1 MSTQNEKS
9 ISILNNLIEIC
20 RDGNRG
26 YKHASEH
33 IEHDD
38 LETIFYRL
46 SQQRALFEAELR
58 DDVRQLGGTPEDGG
72 TLSGSIH
79 RFYLDVKA
87 MFTGHDTE
95 GIIEACKTG
104 EKTAIEAYEKAI
116 ASDDLPAF
124 IKERLTEQHKLIKG
138 AVTQLE
144 EFKQNPS

>member
-1 MSTQNEKS
+1 MSTQNEKV
-9 ISILNNLIEIC
+9 ISVLNNLIEIC
-20 RDGNRG
+20 HDGNLG

-46 SQQRALFEAELR
+46 SQQRALFEAELK
-58 DDVRQLGGTPEDGG
+58 DDVRHLGGTPDDSG
-72 TLSGSIH
+72 TLSGTIH

-95 GIIEACKTG
+95 AIIETCKTG
-104 EKTAIEAYEKAI
+104 EKSAIEAYEKAI
-116 ASDDLPAF
+116 ATEGIPAF

-138 AVTQLE
+138 AVMQLE
-144 EFKQNPS
+144 EFKKNPS